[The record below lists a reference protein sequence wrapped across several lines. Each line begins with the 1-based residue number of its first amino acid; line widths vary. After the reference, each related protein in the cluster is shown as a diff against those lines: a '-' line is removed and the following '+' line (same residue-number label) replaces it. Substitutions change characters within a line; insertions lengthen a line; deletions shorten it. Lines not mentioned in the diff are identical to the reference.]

1 MASMI
6 SFLPNSY
13 IALSMGIS
21 ICVSLKLLWEN
32 AIVKMIESEGYYTHA
47 PTHIHAHTKKKRWRK
62 IGSYLASSVNECFN
76 ELVSQEILAVL
87 AEKY

>member
-1 MASMI
+1 MASLN

-13 IALSMGIS
+13 IALRMGIS

-32 AIVKMIESEGYYTHA
+32 VIVKMIESEGYYTHA
-47 PTHIHAHTKKKRWRK
+47 LTTYTHTQRKKRRRK
-62 IGSYLASSVNECFN
+62 IGRYLTSSVNECFN

-87 AEKY
+87 AEKT